1 MINPVEEEME
11 LNNDHYEVTDISYSL
26 LNISNINSNYPYY
39 NYPQGMI
46 INSSFNQQLTL
57 ETVVQIQLEAS
68 TIHTNEST
76 DNKLKKIKGYMY
88 KGFTRVINRRMKK
101 IQKST
106 NYPKM
111 AKFELFPT
119 VPEIYANPNIKD
131 NRIQINE
138 PIKNLYSKC
147 PISTAY
153 KKYGEGHNIEIIEI
167 LENKPQFK
175 EINDALNLTY
185 LEILSIFRG
194 DGNETGIN
202 FLNELKKEYQQFIKK
217 LEIYGEKYINQIKD
231 LVDNFEHYC
240 R

>member
-1 MINPVEEEME
+1 M
-11 LNNDHYEVTDISYSL
+11 SYDALCESSPRYQTEDML
-26 LNISNINSNYPYY
+26 LPYFNQDNMFFNFPNSNVPH
-39 NYPQGMI
+39 
-46 INSSFNQQLTL
+46 FQQLTKQ
-57 ETVVQIQLEAS
+57 TVDQFQFEAS
-68 TIHTNEST
+68 TQHTNKSS
-76 DNKLKKIKGYMY
+76 DNKFKKIKARVY
-88 KGFTRVINRRMKK
+88 KGLTRVINKRMKK

-111 AKFELFPT
+111 GKFELFPT

-167 LENKPQFK
+167 LENEPQFK

-194 DGNETGIN
+194 DGNETGII
-202 FLNELKKEYQQFIKK
+202 FLNKLKKEYQQFIKK
-217 LEIYGEKYINQIKD
+217 LDKYGEKYINQIKD
-231 LVDNFEHYC
+231 LVDNFEHYY

>member
-1 MINPVEEEME
+1 M
-11 LNNDHYEVTDISYSL
+11 SYDALCESSPRYQTEDML
-26 LNISNINSNYPYY
+26 LPYFNQDNMFFNFPNSNVPH
-39 NYPQGMI
+39 
-46 INSSFNQQLTL
+46 FQQLTKQ
-57 ETVVQIQLEAS
+57 TVDQFQFEAS
-68 TIHTNEST
+68 TRHTNKSS
-76 DNKLKKIKGYMY
+76 DNKFKKIKARVY
-88 KGFTRVINRRMKK
+88 KGLTRVINKRMKK

-167 LENKPQFK
+167 LENEPQFK

-194 DGNETGIN
+194 DGNETGII
-202 FLNELKKEYQQFIKK
+202 FLNKLKKEYQQFIKK
-217 LEIYGEKYINQIKD
+217 LDKYGEKYINQIKD
-231 LVDNFEHYC
+231 LVDNFEHYY